1 MMDVVLGGAAG
12 LILAVLMSNPPREK
26 AKPVTAVVVTP
37 EPKVADKATNKK
49 RK

>member
-12 LILAVLMSNPPREK
+12 LILAVLMSNPPRAKVKPLK
-26 AKPVTAVVVTP
+26 ATIVEP
-37 EPKVADKATNKK
+37 EPKPEKTAANRK